1 MTIEHTEEAIRESV
15 RQLVAEMTERQPA
28 EVSDTAHFVDDLE
41 IDSLMSLE
49 MMVAVNKRYKIQ
61 LFEEEF
67 GTIANVNDAVAMVR
81 RHLALNGAEKK

>member
-1 MTIEHTEEAIRESV
+1 MTNDHTEEAIKNSV
-15 RQLVAEMTERQPA
+15 RQLVAEMTERPPS
-28 EVSDTAHFVDDLE
+28 EISDTAHFVDDLE

-67 GTIANVNDAVAMVR
+67 GAIANVNDAVMVVL
-81 RHLALNGAEKK
+81 RHLALPAPEKA

>member
-1 MTIEHTEEAIRESV
+1 MTTEHTEEAIKNSV
-15 RQLVAEMTERQPA
+15 RQLVAEMTERQPS

-49 MMVAVNKRYKIQ
+49 MMVAVNKRYRIQ

-67 GTIANVNDAVAMVR
+67 GTIKNVNDAVAIVR
-81 RHLALNGAEKK
+81 RHLALVASNKS